1 MKVAKKYAR
10 IDQYGKMLIPLSL
23 LERIAEECFIVDTT
37 WEKDRNVISELK
49 TINKVELVD
58 GDEVKGFLMV
68 NELTS

>member
-1 MKVAKKYAR
+1 MKVAKKYAK

-23 LERIAEECFIVDTT
+23 LERVAEECFIVDTS
-37 WEKDRNVISELK
+37 WDNDRSVISELK
-49 TINKVELVD
+49 PVNKVELID